1 MLPKEQ
7 VNRDRTEQNDTEN
20 WMYKILAF
28 IKGFSVAD
36 AQYLKEKKNTRN
48 SSKEC
53 TLLLSMLLGYKGF

>member
-20 WMYKILAF
+20 WMYKILTF

-36 AQYLKEKKNTRN
+36 AQYLKEKKKY
-48 SSKEC
+48 KEQ
-53 TLLLSMLLGYKGF
+53 